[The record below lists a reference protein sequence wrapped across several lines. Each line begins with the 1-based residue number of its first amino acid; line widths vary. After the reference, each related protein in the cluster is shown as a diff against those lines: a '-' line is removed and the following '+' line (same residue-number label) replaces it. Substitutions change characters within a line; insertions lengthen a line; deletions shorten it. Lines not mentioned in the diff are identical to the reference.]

1 MKRLRSSIVI
11 ILCVTFLVSAVS
23 AIISGV
29 LTAMAGT
36 TTHDYRRNYKTLDY
50 AELDFVTRRRDKEPD
65 KSPQI
70 TVFSYGCGGNL
81 SHWSNNQADN
91 PSGNYK
97 FGYEKD

>member
-36 TTHDYRRNYKTLDY
+36 TTHDYSKDYKTLDY
-50 AELDFVTRRRDKEPD
+50 AELDFKTRRDKEPD
-65 KSPQI
+65 KAPQI
-70 TVFSYGCGGNL
+70 TVFTYGCGGNL
-81 SHWSNNQADN
+81 SHWSNNQAEN

-97 FGYEKD
+97 FEY

>member
-1 MKRLRSSIVI
+1 MKKLRSSIVI

-36 TTHDYRRNYKTLDY
+36 TTHDYRMDYKTLDY
-50 AELDFVTRRRDKEPD
+50 AKLDSVTRRDKEPD

-70 TVFSYGCGGNL
+70 TVFTYGCGANL
-81 SHWSNNQADN
+81 SHWSNNQAEN
-91 PSGNYK
+91 PSDDYE